1 MRLRPAVV
9 LAGLVALLL
18 CVAVWQG
25 TSSEPGRETNGQS
38 AERSRPAQPSTSPGE
53 PTSSR
58 SPDALRDGRRIWVA
72 PLPSAES
79 GLPTTSGP
87 LPRHLRVDRAY
98 PPLRAGAVQ
107 RAVMVLGVVGDTAVL
122 DRLLVLDESGQVFE
136 LDLGPLMSPG
146 GPTLSRGALSPDGT
160 RLALG
165 RTGAY
170 VVVDLR
176 APVRQTVHATGG
188 STSELSWEDGAVVTR
203 ARNRVAAD
211 TRTAELTAGIAGIE
225 GLALRGGQASAIAVT
240 GDGKALL
247 VLDGDRTGTCCAVA
261 GWLDPDRVLYESRT
275 GPRLHLLA
283 WHTGTGRVSLVST
296 VEPAVSY
303 DSYLLTSYARLGA

>member
-1 MRLRPAVV
+1 MRVRAAVG
-9 LAGLVALLL
+9 LALLVALLL

-25 TSSEPGRETNGQS
+25 TTSESERETS
-38 AERSRPAQPSTSPGE
+38 RKPEPSRSAQPSTSPGE
-53 PTSSR
+53 PTSNR
-58 SPDALRDGRRIWVA
+58 SSDALRDGRRIWVA

-79 GLPTTSGP
+79 GLPTTPGP
-87 LPRHLRVDRAY
+87 LPRHLRVDQAY

-188 STSELSWEDGAVVTR
+188 STSELSWADGAVVTR

-211 TRTAELTAGIAGIE
+211 TRTAELTVGIAGIE
-225 GLALRGGQASAIAVT
+225 GLAVRGGQASAIAVT

-275 GPRLHLLA
+275 
-283 WHTGTGRVSLVST
+283 
-296 VEPAVSY
+296 
-303 DSYLLTSYARLGA
+303 